1 MNQGSIPP
9 FTFLY
14 STPRIVFGWDSV
26 DRLGEIARELGADS
40 AVIVLDSVFCEGP
53 LAARLGASLTPA
65 LAAPPTI
72 FAVPRHEPDTASVAA
87 CQRVLAAAD
96 ADMIVVVGGGSA
108 MDTAKVARMLLANP
122 GDVTAIAGIGTP
134 MKPHRSRL
142 LCVPTTAGTGSEVS
156 ESAVISNQDAGTKL
170 IYRAPEMSAHVAVL
184 DPALTVTAPTG
195 VTACSGYD
203 AITHAVEAY
212 VSRMASPMTDPLALS
227 ALRLLAAALPIAC
240 RAPTD
245 RAARSACL
253 IGACQAAIAFNSANL
268 GLAHALSAPLGAL
281 HGVAHGLGNALAL
294 PAVTAYNEPQ
304 LGDKGAVIAA
314 ILDAPTPSAGLSRL
328 RHAIGLDHGLD
339 EFVTT
344 EAARER
350 LAQAALKSGQ
360 VKMNPRRADIDH
372 MRAIIAA
379 MRAPTGGVRPQI
391 TPEIAP

>member
-1 MNQGSIPP
+1 MSRDPFPP
-9 FTFLY
+9 FTFLH

-26 DRLGEIARELGADS
+26 DRLGEIAREFGAGS
-40 AVIVLDSVFCEGP
+40 AVIVLDSVFRDGP
-53 LAARLGASLTPA
+53 LEARLEASLTPA
-65 LAAPPTI
+65 LADPPTV

-87 CQRVLAAAD
+87 CHRFLAAAD
-96 ADMIVVVGGGSA
+96 ADMIVAVGGGSA
-108 MDTAKVARMLLANP
+108 LDTAKVARMLLANP
-122 GDVTAIAGIGTP
+122 GDVAAIAGIGTP
-134 MKPHRSRL
+134 MKPHCSHL

-156 ESAVISNQDAGTKL
+156 ESAVISDKAAGTKL
-170 IYRAPEMSAHVAVL
+170 IYRAPEMSAHVALL
-184 DPALTVTAPTG
+184 DPALTVTAPAR

-227 ALRLLAAALPIAC
+227 ALRLLAAGLPAAC
-240 RAPTD
+240 STPTD

-281 HGVAHGLGNALAL
+281 HGIAHGLGNALAL
-294 PAVTAYNEPQ
+294 PAVTAYNEPR
-304 LGDKGAVIAA
+304 LGDKGAAIAA
-314 ILDAPTPSAGLSRL
+314 ILDAPTPSEGLSRL
-328 RHAIGLDHGLD
+328 RHTVGLDHGLD

-344 EAARER
+344 EAERER

-372 MRAIIAA
+372 MRAIIDA
-379 MRAPTGGVRPQI
+379 MRAPTGGARPRI
-391 TPEIAP
+391 APEIAP